1 MILSRLALIGVC
13 AMICVI
19 MVPTRQAHAD
29 DAYPSRQITLVVP
42 FAPGGGLD
50 LCVRALAPVLQKVV
64 GQPVV
69 VTNKTGAAG
78 AVATQSVSVGPP
90 DGYTV
95 LVGSN
100 YLSSLP
106 AVDGLF
112 GRAPAFKRQD
122 FQPLA
127 LLTADPA
134 ILFVNAELPWKAFKD
149 LAEDK
154 RAKEGS
160 LVFSSSGIYG
170 ATHVPIEMLLR
181 AAGLRMRHLPTT
193 GGGPALT
200 AVMGGNAQVV
210 ASFVSVGLPHYRAG
224 KVRALAQFG
233 EKRHPDFADVPT
245 LKELGYDVEY
255 YPWVGLF
262 MAKGVPEPIMK
273 KLSEAIGKAATD
285 IEFKS
290 AMDKIN
296 AGVDYRDRAG
306 FAAFFDKDSQMIE
319 NVLKAVGKIEQ

>member
-1 MILSRLALIGVC
+1 MRTLRIALALLLALSGALVSGT
-13 AMICVI
+13 ASA
-19 MVPTRQAHAD
+19 Q
-29 DAYPSRQITLVVP
+29 DAYPSKQITLVVP

-50 LCVRALAPVLQKVV
+50 LTVRALAPVLQKIVN
-64 GQPVV
+64 QPVV

-78 AVATQSVSVGPP
+78 AIATQSVSVAAA

-100 YLSSLP
+100 FLSSLP

-112 GRAPAFKRQD
+112 GRAPAFNRRD

-134 ILFVNAELPWKAFKD
+134 ILFVNAEQPWKTFKD
-149 LAEDK
+149 LAADTK
-154 RAKEGS
+154 AREGT

-170 ATHVPIEMLLR
+170 ATHVPIEMVLK
-181 AAGLRMRHLPTT
+181 AAGLKMRHLPTT

-210 ASFVSVGLPHYRAG
+210 ASFVSVGLPHFKAG
-224 KVRALAQFG
+224 KIRALAQYG
-233 EKRHPDFADVPT
+233 DKRHPEFADVPT
-245 LKELGYDVEY
+245 LKELGFDIEY

-262 MAKGVPEPIMK
+262 MAKAVPEAVMK
-273 KLSEAIGKAATD
+273 TLSDAVGKAA
-285 IEFKS
+285 KS
-290 AMDKIN
+290 DEYKQAMTKIN

-306 FAAFFDKDSQMIE
+306 FAAFFEKDSALIE
-319 NVLKAVGKIEQ
+319 TTLKAIGKVE

>member
-1 MILSRLALIGVC
+1 MRMLRAALALLLAVTLT
-13 AMICVI
+13 AAANA
-19 MVPTRQAHAD
+19 Q
-29 DAYPSRQITLVVP
+29 DAYPSKQINLVVP

-50 LCVRALAPVLQKVV
+50 LTVRALAPVLQKVV

-78 AVATQSVSVGPP
+78 AIATQSVSVAPP

-106 AVDGLF
+106 AVDSLF
-112 GRAPAFKRQD
+112 DRKPAFSRHD

-127 LLTADPA
+127 LLTADPG
-134 ILFVNAELPWKAFKD
+134 ILFVNAELPWKTFKD

-154 RAKEGS
+154 RAKEGT

-170 ATHVPIEMLLR
+170 ATHVPIEMMLK
-181 AAGLRMRHLPTT
+181 AAGLKMRHLPTT

-210 ASFVSVGLPHYRAG
+210 ASFVSVGLPHYKAG
-224 KVRALAQFG
+224 KIRALAQYG
-233 EKRHPDFADVPT
+233 EKRHPEFPDVPT

-262 MAKGVPEPIMK
+262 MAKGVPEPILQ
-273 KLSEAIGKAATD
+273 KLADAVGKAATD
-285 IEFKS
+285 PEFKA

-296 AGVDYRDRAG
+296 AGVDYRDRKG
-306 FAAFFDKDSQMIE
+306 FAAFFEKDSQMIE
-319 NVLKAVGKIEQ
+319 TTLKAIGKVE

>member
-1 MILSRLALIGVC
+1 MRSLRLALALLIAVSGPL
-13 AMICVI
+13 AAG
-19 MVPTRQAHAD
+19 TASAQE
-29 DAYPSRQITLVVP
+29 AYPSKPISFVVP

-50 LCVRALAPVLQKVV
+50 LAVRALAPVLQKVV
-64 GQPVV
+64 GQPVL

-78 AVATQSVSVGPP
+78 AIATQSVSVAAA

-100 YLSSLP
+100 FLSSLP

-112 GRAPAFKRQD
+112 GRAPAFNRRD

-134 ILFVNAELPWKAFKD
+134 ILFVNAELPWKTFKE
-149 LAEDK
+149 LADDK
-154 RAKEGS
+154 RAKEGT

-170 ATHVPIEMLLR
+170 ATHVPIEMMLK
-181 AAGLRMRHLPTT
+181 AAGLKMRHLPTT

-210 ASFVSVGLPHYRAG
+210 ASFVSVGLPHYKAG
-224 KVRALAQFG
+224 KIRALAQYG
-233 EKRHPDFADVPT
+233 EKRHPEFPEVPT
-245 LKELGYDVEY
+245 LKELGFNVEY

-262 MAKGVPEPIMK
+262 MAKGVSEPIMR
-273 KLSEAIGKAATD
+273 KLSEAVGKAATD
-285 IEFKS
+285 PEYKQ
-290 AMDKIN
+290 AMGKIN

-306 FAAFFDKDSQMIE
+306 FTAFFNQDSEMIE
-319 NVLKAVGKIEQ
+319 TTLKAIGKVE